1 MALATRI
8 SNAAAIAA
16 CDAIVDLIDGGAGAG
31 LLRIYDGTQPTDP
44 DTAIGAQNLLAELTL
59 SDPAFGAAADAA
71 PGGRATAS
79 AITTDAS
86 ANATGTASWF
96 RVVTSAGTAI
106 IDGSVGTSGADLNLN
121 TTSIVLGASV
131 AVTSWTF
138 TVPES

>member
-8 SNAAAIAA
+8 SNAAAKAA

-31 LLRIYDGTQPTDP
+31 LLRIYDGTQATDP
-44 DTAIGAQNLLAELTL
+44 DTAIGAQVLLAELTL

-86 ANATGTASWF
+86 ANATGTATWF

-106 IDGSVGTSGADLNLN
+106 LDGSVGTSGADLNLN
-121 TTSIVLGASV
+121 TTSIVSGASV

-138 TVPES
+138 TVPET